1 MSSELPATTRD
12 AELRHMLVATA
23 SAAPIRPRR
32 RWSVAA
38 PIAAF
43 ALAGALTGT
52 VSATALNV
60 TNAPE
65 DDQPIG
71 LDNAIAM
78 SVYDATQLFGE
89 PVELDGQGIT
99 VIPVGAIPEGATEL
113 VVVFG
118 CRSAGT
124 FDLFVDGELEM
135 TTVCSENSSA
145 SGGGASYFTVEDKP
159 THAVTINTGDNER
172 YAVWASWVA
181 RAVPPVAS
189 PELAAAI
196 ADGEVTEAEYN
207 AQFDRFSECMTAGGY
222 PLGSINKF
230 DKIFTASIPG
240 AAATSGVYDRCYAE
254 HFFDV
259 DIAWQSSQAPQTDIE
274 ELDKLLSPQPTEK
287 SEN

>member
-1 MSSELPATTRD
+1 MSSELPTTTRD
-12 AELRHMLVATA
+12 MELRHMLVATA
-23 SAAPIRPRR
+23 SAAPVRPRR

-38 PIAAF
+38 SIAAF

-52 VSATALNV
+52 VSATALNA

-65 DDQPIG
+65 DGQPIG

-78 SVYDATQLFGE
+78 SVHDDTQLFGE
-89 PVELDGQGIT
+89 PVEVSGQGNT
-99 VIPVGAIPEGATEL
+99 VVPVGAIPEGATEL

-124 FDLFVDGELEM
+124 FDLLVDGELEM

-145 SGGGASYFTVEDKP
+145 FGGGASYFTVEDKP
-159 THAVTINTGDNER
+159 THAVTIYAGDNER

-181 RAVPPVAS
+181 RAVPPAPS

-196 ADGEVTEAEYN
+196 ADGEVTKAEYN
-207 AQFDRFSECMTAGGY
+207 AQFDRYSECMTVGGY
-222 PLGSINKF
+222 PLGLINKF
-230 DKIFTASIPG
+230 DTIITYNNSG
-240 AAATSGVYDRCYAE
+240 AAVSSGVEGRCYTE

-259 DIAWQSSQAPQTDIE
+259 DIAWQSTHARPTSTEQAR
-274 ELDKLLSPQPTEK
+274 
-287 SEN
+287 